1 MIWILSRSCMCADF
15 LEACINGIDLQSPT
29 NNYRIYTNSNSVADV
44 TEIENVWFNGVRVRD
59 QMQES
64 KKEAQEKGFKALCIY
79 WYADSF
85 VKWAQ
90 DQGDTVIRTRHINN
104 PVMSLISEM
113 NETDP
118 LSTSNVKYISFLQ
131 NRILHD
137 NKLTT
142 NIRNVPYVDQNDYLT
157 PITDKLQ
164 SLVPDFNT
172 ELHNK
177 NLNWYL
183 DINLQGIKDLDRIN
197 SILTKSVSSSY
208 EKKEG
213 MKLKGFKMKLHN
225 NKLDLTSGW
234 NMISDDDEGVGV
246 EMEILEESEDSV
258 TVKILKIDKQDND
271 VREYKKRPPG
281 MYG

>member
-1 MIWILSRSCMCADF
+1 MCADF

-29 NNYRIYTNSNSVADV
+29 YNYRIYTNSNSVADV
-44 TEIENVWFNGVRVRD
+44 TEIENIYFNGVRVRD

-64 KKEAQEKGFKALCIY
+64 KKEAQVKGFKALCIY

-118 LSTSNVKYISFLQ
+118 SLTSNVKYISFLQ

-142 NIRNVPYVDQNDYLT
+142 TIRNVPYLDQNDYLT

-164 SLVPDFNT
+164 SLVPDFDT

-183 DINLQGIKDLDRIN
+183 DVNLQGIKDLDRIN
-197 SILTKSVSSSY
+197 SILTNSVSSSY

-234 NMISDDDEGVGV
+234 NMISDEAEGVGV
-246 EMEILEESEDSV
+246 EMEILEETEDSV
-258 TVKILKIDKQDND
+258 TVKILKIDKQKDD
-271 VREYKKRPPG
+271 VREYQKRPPG

>member
-1 MIWILSRSCMCADF
+1 MCADF